1 MIPRKH
7 IEKGHLTILY
17 ITSEPK
23 IWTNDTHDHKKV
35 ISLIIISSKHFRAI
49 SPSNKFGFY

>member
-7 IEKGHLTILY
+7 IEKGHLTLQ
-17 ITSEPK
+17 TEPK
-23 IWTNDTHDHKKV
+23 IRTNDTHDHKKI
-35 ISLIIISSKHFRAI
+35 ISLMIISSKHFRAI